1 MSECS
6 DQHSLVEKIRNK
18 LRVSVLVWSL
28 AKSDCNWLGGEKTT
42 ADLPAKQVV
51 QTHCVKVMTLE

>member
-6 DQHSLVEKIRNK
+6 DQCSLVEKIRNK

-28 AKSDCNWLGGEKTT
+28 AKSDCSWLGGEK
-42 ADLPAKQVV
+42 KQ
-51 QTHCVKVMTLE
+51 QIYLQNR